1 MSDQLEIGRTIDK
14 NGIPVNGTGVWLNK
28 HSATAKLL
36 LSQPTIVISNPVTRE
51 FGARVQ
57 VQNSNGTLTTKGLGI
72 IPPGCIGPPK
82 HIHPNYLEEFTVVEG
97 SFYFYLGN
105 KKQMINSGEVV
116 VVPPGMAHTF
126 QPANT
131 SQVNSFLV
139 EAKPAGKLE
148 EVIRTVWALAH
159 EGKTNKKGQPN
170 EFWQRIAIGYELNDD
185 TLFVSPPPFVQK
197 LMFRL
202 FGKLAIKKGY
212 KGIYDKYSADEY
224 WMRRVEQIK

>member
-1 MSDQLEIGRTIDK
+1 VR
-14 NGIPVNGTGVWLNK
+14 
-28 HSATAKLL
+28 
-36 LSQPTIVISNPVTRE
+36 
-51 FGARVQ
+51 ARVQ

-82 HIHPNYLEEFTVVEG
+82 HIHPSYSEEFTIVEG

-116 VVPPGMAHTF
+116 VVPPGTAHTF

-148 EVIRTVWALAH
+148 EVIKTVWAL
-159 EGKTNKKGQPN
+159 G
-170 EFWQRIAIGYELNDD
+170 IG
-185 TLFVSPPPFVQK
+185 T
-197 LMFRL
+197 
-202 FGKLAIKKGY
+202 FGDAFIDKLAIAY
-212 KGIYDKYSADEY
+212 YI
-224 WMRRVEQIK
+224 EQFEIANLANPPKTTNDFVTELLNYFS